1 MRQLPSIHGR
11 HNGDLIPISAPVL
24 GEPEERLVLEVLRS
38 GRLVQ
43 GPMVERF
50 EQAISET
57 VGTRQAVA
65 VNNGTSALIVA
76 LLALDVGQG
85 DEVIT
90 SPFTFVATLNSI
102 LSVGA
107 TPRFVD
113 IGDDFNIDPELIP
126 AAIGSATRAIMP
138 VHLYGQP
145 VAMDRLI
152 EAVEGREVAIV
163 EDAAQ
168 ALGARVAGGSAG
180 AFGLGCFSFYA
191 TKNITTGEGGALTT
205 DDDGMADVL
214 RVLRNQGQ
222 RGRYDYERQGFN
234 FRMTELQGA
243 LGLAQMDRLTEVT
256 EARRKNAAAL
266 SSLLEGIDGAVLP
279 KESTGRHHVF
289 HQYTLRV
296 TPDARLSRNELAEH
310 LVREGIGCGVYYP
323 RLVFDYDCF
332 RRDPRIGVP
341 DVPAAAR
348 ACREVLSLPVHPRLN
363 ETDIAR
369 ISEVV
374 REALT

>member
-1 MRQLPSIHGR
+1 MPWLHAR
-11 HNGDLIPISAPVL
+11 HKDNVIPISAPVL

-50 EQAISET
+50 ERAVSEV

-113 IGDDFNIDPELIP
+113 IGADFNIDPELIP
-126 AAIGSATRAIMP
+126 TAMGSATRVIMP

-145 VAMDRLI
+145 VAMDRLR
-152 EAVEGREVAIV
+152 EAVTGRDVAIV

-168 ALGARVAGGSAG
+168 ALGARVAGRSAG

-191 TKNITTGEGGALTT
+191 TKNITTGEGGVLTT
-205 DDDGMADVL
+205 DGDRLVDVL

-222 RGRYDYERQGFN
+222 RDRYDYERPGFN
-234 FRMTELQGA
+234 IRSLSNVCSRSYLLENESSLRKLLFGSCCI
-243 LGLAQMDRLTEVT
+243 TEV
-256 EARRKNAAAL
+256 K
-266 SSLLEGIDGAVLP
+266 
-279 KESTGRHHVF
+279 
-289 HQYTLRV
+289 LR
-296 TPDARLSRNELAEH
+296 
-310 LVREGIGCGVYYP
+310 
-323 RLVFDYDCF
+323 
-332 RRDPRIGVP
+332 
-341 DVPAAAR
+341 
-348 ACREVLSLPVHPRLN
+348 
-363 ETDIAR
+363 
-369 ISEVV
+369 
-374 REALT
+374 